1 MISMKKTSNFIRGE
15 ACRSGV
21 ATVEL
26 AVVLPMLV
34 AVFLGGMA
42 VSQQISLQQN
52 ANILASTAAL
62 QAVDP
67 DRQLLDIQEWTEN
80 YSAELG
86 VKDTK
91 VTVARISENE
101 VAVDVSLP
109 YDGNS
114 TFNFVRLKKNTTAR
128 AVVYRSVD
136 AVD

>member
-1 MISMKKTSNFIRGE
+1 MTRMKKPSRFTRVE

-26 AVVLPMLV
+26 AVVLPVLMS
-34 AVFLGGMA
+34 VFLGGMA

-67 DRQLLDIQEWTEN
+67 DRQLLEIQEWTEN

-86 VKDTK
+86 IKDAK
-91 VTVARISENE
+91 VTVARISKNE

-109 YDGNS
+109 YDSNS
-114 TFNFVRLKKNTTAR
+114 TFNFVRLQKITTAR